1 MRTFARKMKKDRI
14 VFAELGTV
22 AELSCFGDNGGRREM
37 HVLLHVEPRGEL
49 FCGQLA
55 RIVAAEQALL
65 ALPQCIGM
73 CVVAGRYF
81 LSDATNQ
88 RPLIQRSD
96 NAAICYIQQPPLDG
110 SKVAVWLYLMQDVHV
125 EKRDTLTVVQHGTYE
140 DLWLMG
146 MTVSEGDSAAQTECL
161 LTRYEEALSL
171 QGATLAD
178 NCIRTWFH
186 VRDVDTQYAGMVRAR
201 RENFLQQG
209 LTQQTHYI
217 SSTGIGGLPADT
229 HAIVQLGA
237 YAIKGL
243 APQQQRY
250 LYAKSHLNSTIEYG
264 VTFERGTVVDYADRS
279 HLFISGTAS
288 INNRGEVVHTGDIVA
303 QTERMWENVETLL
316 AEGGATFEDVAH
328 MIVYLRDIADYE
340 MVREKYAR
348 RFPEVP
354 CLFTLAP
361 VCRPAWLIEM
371 ECMAIR
377 KNQNSEWDV
386 F

>member
-1 MRTFARKMKKDRI
+1 MKKDRI
-14 VFAELGTV
+14 IFSELGV
-22 AELSCFGDNGGRREM
+22 VVELSCFEDKDARREI

-49 FCGQLA
+49 FSGQLA
-55 RIVAAEQALL
+55 RITAAEQALL
-65 ALPQCIGM
+65 ALPQCAGM
-73 CVVAGRYF
+73 NVVAGRYF

-88 RPLIQRSD
+88 RPLIQRAD
-96 NAAICYIQQPPLDG
+96 EAAVCYIQQPPLDG
-110 SKVAVWLYLMQDVHV
+110 SKVAVWLYLLQDVQV
-125 EKRDTLTVVQHGTYE
+125 AKREALTVVQRGAYQ

-146 MTVSEGDSAAQTECL
+146 MTVPEGDSAAQTESL
-161 LTRYEEALSL
+161 LTRYEKMLA
-171 QGATLAD
+171 QQDATLAD

-201 RENFLQQG
+201 RENFVLQG

-229 HAIVQLGA
+229 KAIVQLGA

-264 VTFERGTVVDYADRS
+264 VTFERGTVVDYGDRS

-288 INNRGEVVHTGDIVA
+288 INNRGEVMYAGDIVA

-316 AEGGATFEDVAH
+316 AEGGASFDDVAH
-328 MIVYLRDIADYE
+328 MIVYLRDVSDYE
-340 MVREKYAR
+340 TVREKYAR
-348 RFPEVP
+348 RFPDVP
-354 CLFTLAP
+354 CVFTLAP

-377 KNQNSEWDV
+377 KNQDSRWDV

>member
-1 MRTFARKMKKDRI
+1 MKKDRI
-14 VFAELGTV
+14 VFSELGAV
-22 AELSCFGDNGGRREM
+22 AELSCFGDKDARREM

-49 FCGQLA
+49 FSGQLA
-55 RIVAAEQALL
+55 RITAAEQALL
-65 ALPQCIGM
+65 ALPQCAGM

-88 RPLIQRSD
+88 RPLIRRSD
-96 NAAICYIQQPPLDG
+96 DAAVCYIQQPPLDG
-110 SKVAVWLYLMQDVHV
+110 SKVAVWLYLV
-125 EKRDTLTVVQHGTYE
+125 EEVQVVKRDALTVVQRGTYE

-146 MTVSEGDSAAQTECL
+146 LTAPKGDSAAQTGTL
-161 LTRYEEALSL
+161 LTRYEKMLDE
-171 QGATLAD
+171 QDATLAD

-201 RENFLQQG
+201 RENFELQG
-209 LTQQTHYI
+209 LTKQTHYI

-229 HAIVQLGA
+229 KAIVQLGA

-279 HLFISGTAS
+279 HLIISGTAS
-288 INNRGEVVHTGDIVA
+288 INNRGEVEHVGDVVA

-316 AEGGATFEDVAH
+316 AEGGATYEDVAH
-328 MIVYLRDIADYE
+328 MIVYLRDVADYDV
-340 MVREKYAR
+340 VREKYAR
-348 RFPEVP
+348 RFPDVP
-354 CLFTLAP
+354 CVFTLAP

-377 KNQNSEWDV
+377 ENRNSNWAA